1 MSGHG
6 DVRPLAQLG
15 QEEVTIG
22 DFATAQVADTFG
34 LAYLVYNTIT
44 KLSPTRL
51 SFDEYDVATRILYS
65 HHYRFVGERLEIF
78 SAPIATSGR
87 PSST

>member
-6 DVRPLAQLG
+6 DVRLLAQLG

-34 LAYLVYNTIT
+34 LAYLVGIRNLHGIRTC
-44 KLSPTRL
+44 
-51 SFDEYDVATRILYS
+51 
-65 HHYRFVGERLEIF
+65 
-78 SAPIATSGR
+78 TS
-87 PSST
+87 